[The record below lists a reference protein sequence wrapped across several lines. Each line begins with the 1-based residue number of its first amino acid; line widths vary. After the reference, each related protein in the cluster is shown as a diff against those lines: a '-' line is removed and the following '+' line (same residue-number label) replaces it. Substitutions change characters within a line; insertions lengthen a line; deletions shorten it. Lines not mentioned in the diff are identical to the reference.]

1 MRRRQRKLRLMTG
14 AASLVFFIAASL
26 CFGFALEG
34 LDAGGIL
41 GFRISEDAVSILDVL
56 PFFNT
61 KAESRILYPTGNV
74 ENQIV
79 MVNLSEKKT
88 KWLNEEKVKKAEQLL
103 NTTLTQYIS
112 DVSKG
117 GVIVHST
124 LYGYQDHN
132 VKDGYVPSNPLS
144 YYIEDKAK
152 EAQREAELLNEVIE
166 QMNKNQALS
175 DKTVAELDTNDDG
188 YIDNMTFL
196 IRGNKHYE
204 HNLLW
209 PHQFSIKSRPT
220 IECKDGD
227 LKVKL
232 SGHVP

>member
-88 KWLNEEKVKKAEQLL
+88 KWLNEEKVRKAEQLL

-124 LYGYQDHN
+124 LYGYRDHN

-152 EAQREAELLNEVIE
+152 EAQR
-166 QMNKNQALS
+166 
-175 DKTVAELDTNDDG
+175 
-188 YIDNMTFL
+188 
-196 IRGNKHYE
+196 
-204 HNLLW
+204 
-209 PHQFSIKSRPT
+209 
-220 IECKDGD
+220 
-227 LKVKL
+227 
-232 SGHVP
+232 

>member
-79 MVNLSEKKT
+79 MVRRRS
-88 KWLNEEKVKKAEQLL
+88 
-103 NTTLTQYIS
+103 S
-112 DVSKG
+112 
-117 GVIVHST
+117 
-124 LYGYQDHN
+124 
-132 VKDGYVPSNPLS
+132 
-144 YYIEDKAK
+144 
-152 EAQREAELLNEVIE
+152 
-166 QMNKNQALS
+166 
-175 DKTVAELDTNDDG
+175 
-188 YIDNMTFL
+188 F
-196 IRGNKHYE
+196 
-204 HNLLW
+204 
-209 PHQFSIKSRPT
+209 
-220 IECKDGD
+220 
-227 LKVKL
+227 
-232 SGHVP
+232 